1 MRKSSNK
8 TNSSRKSTKSKNNTT
23 NTSLDNM
30 KYEIANEFGVTLG
43 GKASSEANG
52 KVGGEMTKRLV
63 SRGRNK

>member
-8 TNSSRKSTKSKNNTT
+8 TNSSKKSTRSKNNTA